1 MKENPD
7 ILYYPGRLRAAG
19 TPFQTRGRRIS
30 PEIFGLEPLSHH
42 QFPGNY
48 LGAVPGAVENC
59 VKTASATQLIN
70 GTLVGAAPDPFHQRR
85 LPLAKV
91 GGLAPL
97 STASSVGRENPG
109 KTSAAF
115 RRPQSI

>member
-1 MKENPD
+1 M
-7 ILYYPGRLRAAG
+7 
-19 TPFQTRGRRIS
+19 S
-30 PEIFGLEPLSHH
+30 PEMFGFEPINSREPFLGTVS
-42 QFPGNY
+42 
-48 LGAVPGAVENC
+48 GAVGNC
-59 VKTASATQLIN
+59 IKTASATQLIN

-91 GGLAPL
+91 GGLTAL